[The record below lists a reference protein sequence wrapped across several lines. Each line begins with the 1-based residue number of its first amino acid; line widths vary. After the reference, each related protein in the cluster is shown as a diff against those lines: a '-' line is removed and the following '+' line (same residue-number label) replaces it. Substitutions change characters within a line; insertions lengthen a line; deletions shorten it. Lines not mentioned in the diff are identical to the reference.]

1 MDILVKYC
9 LLVYFYTLICFM
21 VYKSVLSLH
30 CQSQHLSTD
39 FQIYKRNLKNQFW
52 GTSLKGTWRIFTFLF
67 SHIL

>member
-9 LLVYFYTLICFM
+9 LLVYFCTLICFM

-30 CQSQHLSTD
+30 CQSQYLSTD

-52 GTSLKGTWRIFTFLF
+52 GTSLKGTW
-67 SHIL
+67 